1 MGKYNPLGKLSGFAG
16 SQRTANYIKQKYGSL
31 TAFYNLVF
39 FNSLVAPP
47 VAQPPVEETQPEE
60 TQAEE

>member
-1 MGKYNPLGKLSGFAG
+1 MGKYNPLGKLSGFSG

-47 VAQPPVEETQPEE
+47 VKKTLVEEPPVEEPPVE
-60 TQAEE
+60 